1 MSSSTA
7 RQTGDRPA
15 VFLLLGAVVFLYL
28 KLFTLPHTPV
38 LLTGDQVYF
47 WTDAQRMLDGQRI
60 YQDFFQ
66 FTPPGTDLIFLA
78 MFKLFGLNIWVTNLT
93 VLLLGV
99 ALCWVCFRLA
109 GAIMHRSFALF
120 TTAFFLVAV
129 YGKILNATHHWF
141 SFLAIMASV
150 AICFESTATL
160 RVFAAGALLGLA
172 SFFTQTH
179 GVVALLAFSTFLL
192 LQHSRNKTPW
202 PDLLRR
208 QATLF
213 FAFLLSLLS
222 LSTWFLATAG
232 FQRLWYFQVT
242 YVHQYMVDKVPGE
255 FLERPNSLILHSPA
269 ALLPY
274 LIVAIAVAI
283 YPATVWQCWRNRRN
297 PGFPWDQIVLL
308 SLVGSFLMVEC
319 AIHPNWTRFYAI
331 SLPVIVLTVWMFIR
345 AAKPMPSAALLM
357 SLIIVIFALRQI
369 KSVYINQP
377 IRIQLPAGQVATT
390 PAFDEMLSWLAQHTQ
405 PGDFFFR
412 ASWPGFYV
420 PLHLRNPL
428 FVDELVPREET
439 RPQYVELAIQQLD
452 ANRVQYI
459 LWAANFDLHPSPHD
473 HLNPLREYLR
483 AKYTPMQ
490 VFSDGDTIWQRN
502 DTFFTPRSTGPSP
515 HHAR

>member
-1 MSSSTA
+1 MREAAGRTSL
-7 RQTGDRPA
+7 
-15 VFLLLGAVVFLYL
+15 FLLLGTVVFLYL

-47 WTDAQRMLDGQRI
+47 WTDAQRMLNGQRI

-99 ALCWVCFRLA
+99 VLCWVCYRLA
-109 GAIMHRSFALF
+109 SSIMHRSFALF

-141 SFLAIMASV
+141 SILAIMTAV
-150 AICFESTATL
+150 IVCFESTVTL

-192 LQHSRNKTPW
+192 LQHSRNKTLW
-202 PDLLRR
+202 LDLLRR
-208 QATLF
+208 QAALF
-213 FAFLLSLLS
+213 VGFLLSLLT
-222 LSTWFLATAG
+222 LSAWFLATAG
-232 FQRLWYFQVT
+232 LQRLWYFQVT
-242 YVHQYMVDKVPGE
+242 YVRQYLVYKVPGE
-255 FLERPNSLILHSPA
+255 FLELPNSQIWHSPA
-269 ALLPY
+269 AVVPY
-274 LIVAIAVAI
+274 LIVAFAVAI
-283 YPATVWQCWRNRRN
+283 YPVTLWQCWRNRHN
-297 PGFPWDQIVLL
+297 PSFPWDQIVLL
-308 SLVGSFLMVEC
+308 SLVGSFLMVEFSL
-319 AIHPNWTRFYAI
+319 HPDWIRFYAI
-331 SLPVIVLTVWMFIR
+331 SLPAIVLIVWMFIR
-345 AAKPMPSAALLM
+345 AAKPVPSAALLL

-390 PAFDEMLSWLAQHTQ
+390 PALNEMLSWLTQHTQ
-405 PGDFFFR
+405 PGDLFFR
-412 ASWPGFYV
+412 AKWPGFYV

-428 FVDELVPREET
+428 FVDEVVPREET
-439 RPQYVELAIQQLD
+439 RPQDVESAIQQLD

-483 AKYTPMQ
+483 AKYTPVQ

-502 DTFFTPRSTGPSP
+502 DSFFTPRSTGVSP
-515 HHAR
+515 YHAR